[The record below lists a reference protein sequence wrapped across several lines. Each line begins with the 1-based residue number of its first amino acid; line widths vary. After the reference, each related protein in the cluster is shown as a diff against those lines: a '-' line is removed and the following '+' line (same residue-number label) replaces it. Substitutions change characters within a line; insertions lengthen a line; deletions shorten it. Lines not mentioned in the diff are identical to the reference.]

1 MMGGL
6 GIFAGH
12 MPLLTRLKPGQLR
25 AVLSNGAEHLFYI
38 SGGMLEVQP
47 EMAIVLADTATRAE
61 DLDEAAAVAAKG
73 EGERELVDQKAG
85 IDYSRALT
93 ELAEALA
100 QLRTLDALRHKT
112 RH

>member
-1 MMGGL
+1 
-6 GIFAGH
+6 
-12 MPLLTRLKPGQLR
+12 
-25 AVLSNGAEHLFYI
+25 
-38 SGGMLEVQP
+38 
-47 EMAIVLADTATRAE
+47 MAIVLADTATRAE
-61 DLDEAAAVAAKG
+61 DLDEAAAVAAK
-73 EGERELVDQKAG
+73 EEAERQLVDQKAG